1 MTCSPVRN
9 YGRID
14 TMTNKMEKQFPA
26 LEVLRRGVPELP
38 ALLTL
43 LLVVAAWAPPC
54 QGQSGDKIPRVTVV
68 NPVQKT
74 LVYSLPSK
82 PAEILAAQEAIL
94 YARTNGYLD
103 QISVDIGD
111 QVEKDQIVAVLDTPE
126 LIDELKRAEAQL
138 LEANA
143 KLGAAQAQ
151 AKGGDAQLVA
161 AKAARIQASVGILQ
175 AEAELRKA
183 QAQLTAQKIHT
194 DRIRR
199 LHQQDA
205 ATDAQLEAADRDYL
219 QAVGD
224 VEVSNAALE
233 SARARE
239 GAAEAKI
246 KVAEA
251 DMEAKASL
259 VSVAEAA
266 IAGANARV
274 DHAKTMLGY
283 ASIRAPFAGVIADR
297 YLDLGAAVVAASSSK
312 NTAIVSIKDLSS
324 LRIYV
329 QIPEPDVPYI
339 QKGHSAE
346 ITCSAYPNRIFD
358 GVVSRISRN
367 LDRRTRTMKIEIL
380 LENKDGQIYPGMFAT
395 VNFDLIERKDAW
407 TLPAQAL
414 LGSKGD
420 YHVYCVVDGVCVAVP
435 IKIGLDDGRTVEIID
450 GLSGN
455 EKVILVGKGLVQ
467 KGDRV
472 EAVGSNP

>member
-1 MTCSPVRN
+1 VVFLAGPSHVDHHSLGIGVAGSGQWCSIRLRVA
-9 YGRID
+9 GRCRS
-14 TMTNKMEKQFPA
+14 A
-26 LEVLRRGVPELP
+26 GRWRGSRSN
-38 ALLTL
+38 
-43 LLVVAAWAPPC
+43 W
-54 QGQSGDKIPRVTVV
+54 GRS
-68 NPVQKT
+68 
-74 LVYSLPSK
+74 
-82 PAEILAAQEAIL
+82 
-94 YARTNGYLD
+94 
-103 QISVDIGD
+103 
-111 QVEKDQIVAVLDTPE
+111 
-126 LIDELKRAEAQL
+126 
-138 LEANA
+138 
-143 KLGAAQAQ
+143 
-151 AKGGDAQLVA
+151 
-161 AKAARIQASVGILQ
+161 GILQ

-224 VEVSNAALE
+224 VEVNNAALE

-395 VNFDLIERKDAW
+395 VNFDLIEREDAW

-420 YHVYCVVDGVCVAVP
+420 YHVYCVIDGVCVAVP
-435 IKIGLDDGRTVEIID
+435 IKIGLDDGRTVEIIE

-467 KGDRV
+467 EGDRV